1 MVYDVIIVGNGPAG
15 ISAALY
21 AKRGGLSVLIISKD
35 NSNLLKAEQIGNYY
49 GFENPIPG
57 KELYNKGINQAKN
70 LGIEIVEDE
79 VVSIN
84 FNKDF
89 EVIATN
95 NTYFSK
101 TVILATGSSRKEPNI
116 KGIKEFEGKGVS
128 YCAICDAFFYRNK
141 NVAVIGNG
149 NYAIHEIMQLK
160 PVVNSVVMLTDGE
173 RPIENRSIPIEI
185 EEKKIKEVRGT
196 NKVEEL
202 EFEDNSKKKIDGLF
216 IAIGTA
222 SSDDLARKIGALVEN
237 NKIVVNDKMQT
248 TVPGLFACGDCTGG
262 TINFPFY

>member
-101 TVILATGSSRKEPNI
+101 TVILATGSSRKKPNI
-116 KGIKEFEGKGVS
+116 KGHKRI
-128 YCAICDAFFYRNK
+128 
-141 NVAVIGNG
+141 
-149 NYAIHEIMQLK
+149 
-160 PVVNSVVMLTDGE
+160 
-173 RPIENRSIPIEI
+173 
-185 EEKKIKEVRGT
+185 
-196 NKVEEL
+196 
-202 EFEDNSKKKIDGLF
+202 
-216 IAIGTA
+216 
-222 SSDDLARKIGALVEN
+222 
-237 NKIVVNDKMQT
+237 
-248 TVPGLFACGDCTGG
+248 
-262 TINFPFY
+262 

>member
-101 TVILATGSSRKEPNI
+101 TVILATGSSRKKPNI

-128 YCAICDAFFYRNK
+128 YCAICDA
-141 NVAVIGNG
+141 
-149 NYAIHEIMQLK
+149 IMQLK

-222 SSDDLARKIGALVEN
+222 SSVDLARKIGALVEN

-262 TINFPFY
+262 LLQISKAVHEGTVAGLETIKYIKKKGE

>member
-1 MVYDVIIVGNGPAG
+1 MAHRTTWLRSD
-15 ISAALY
+15 L
-21 AKRGGLSVLIISKD
+21 
-35 NSNLLKAEQIGNYY
+35 
-49 GFENPIPG
+49 IPG

-101 TVILATGSSRKEPNI
+101 TVILATGSSRKKPNI

-202 EFEDNSKKKIDGLF
+202 EFEDSSKKKIDGLF

-262 TINFPFY
+262 LLQISKAVHEGTVAGLETIKYIKKKGE